1 MADTRRQPGR
11 KLRSGT
17 VVLGGMGLLAAV
29 LTACSSDDPDKRCV
43 DRDSYKA
50 AKGYKVV
57 AEKNCKSTTTV
68 NAAHYYGGKKKSGWV
83 KGGSFTKSGKG
94 SGSSSSDDDNGKTRV
109 SRGGFGG
116 GDTGS
121 GG

>member
-29 LTACSSDDPDKRCV
+29 LTACSSDDADKRCV

-94 SGSSSSDDDNGKTRV
+94 SGSSTSDDDNGKTRV

-116 GDTGS
+116 GDTSS